1 MHRRLCVCA
10 CIYAQWSQFY
20 LLNLYFVLYIYI
32 KIMLYLFSAEKHLSK
47 FFSDTKTLSP
57 EERGKHLESDT
68 VSLFMSSLPWTIGI
82 LF

>member
-1 MHRRLCVCA
+1 
-10 CIYAQWSQFY
+10 
-20 LLNLYFVLYIYI
+20 
-32 KIMLYLFSAEKHLSK
+32 MLYLFSAEKHLSK